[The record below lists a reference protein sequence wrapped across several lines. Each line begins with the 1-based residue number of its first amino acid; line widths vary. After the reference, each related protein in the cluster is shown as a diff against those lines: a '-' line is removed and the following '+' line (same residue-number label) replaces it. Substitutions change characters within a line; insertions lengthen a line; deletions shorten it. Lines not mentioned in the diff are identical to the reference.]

1 MQTVHSYTEENY
13 IKAIYK
19 LSENGTQ
26 EVNTNAIAEALE
38 TKAASVTDMLRKLSS
53 KNIVNY
59 VKYRGVTLTEEGERI
74 ALQIIRKHRL
84 WEVFLVEKL
93 KFNWDEVHEVAEE
106 LEHISSNLLTKRLDE
121 FLGFPQF
128 DPHGDPIPSET
139 GEMKQKKQRLLA
151 EMGVNDAGVVVGVN
165 DSQPLFLQYLDKIGI
180 ALGSRIRILDKM
192 PYDNSLEI
200 MLEENKELLI
210 SSEVSKNIFLSA

>member
-1 MQTVHSYTEENY
+1 MNSYTEENY

-26 EVNTNAIAEALE
+26 EVNTNAIAEVLD
-38 TKAASVTDMLRKLSS
+38 TKAASVTDMLRKLSG
-53 KNIVNY
+53 KNMVNY

-106 LEHISSNLLTKRLDE
+106 LEHIPSTLLTRRLDE

-139 GEMKQKKQRLLA
+139 GEMKLKKQRLLA
-151 EMGVNDAGVVVGVN
+151 EMEINDAGVVVGVN
-165 DSQPLFLQYLDKIGI
+165 DSQPLFLKYLNKMGI
-180 ALGSRIRILDKM
+180 SLGSRIRIIDKI

-200 MLEENKELLI
+200 VLEENREILI